1 MVVFRQ
7 EVVLTDPEA
16 LGVLCRQIGLR
27 AEAGSDDPGFSYRL
41 SQTGDERITISE
53 AVLDGALSFRG
64 GTEVFAVSQAR
75 GVRYDWQI
83 ADEAG
88 TVTGAPTLFRPGHRG
103 LVVAEAMR
111 STNVYLPVEP
121 VQATAGT
128 LYGPDTPV
136 VFNSSAPGSPSLG
149 RTWSALTRYGV
160 EVVRSAA
167 FDEPLVRAQLARHL
181 TVGLLECFQL
191 IGSRQERYL
200 SVEAQ
205 ASRYRVAVQFFDD
218 FASLPITV
226 EDAARAAETTTE
238 ALGRAFRA
246 NHPLQLSPAQYLR
259 RTRLDAA
266 HHDLV
271 GADPTAGD
279 SVREI
284 AARWGFVHPG
294 RFAAAYRAVYGVTP
308 RHTLQR

>member
-1 MVVFRQ
+1 MVFRE

-16 LGVLCRQIGLR
+16 VGVLCQQIGLR
-27 AEAGSDDPGFSYRL
+27 AAAGSEDPGFSYRL
-41 SQTGDERITISE
+41 SQAGDEQVTISE
-53 AVLDGALSFRG
+53 AALNGALSFRG
-64 GTEVFAVSQAR
+64 GTEVFAVSQAL
-75 GVRYDWQI
+75 GARYDWQI
-83 ADEAG
+83 ADAAG
-88 TVTGAPTLFRPGHRG
+88 TVTGVPTLFRPGRQG
-103 LVVAEAMR
+103 LVVAERMR
-111 STNVYLPVEP
+111 STNVYLPVEQ

-128 LYGPDTPV
+128 LYGTEAPV
-136 VFNSSAPGSPSLG
+136 AFNSSAPASLSLG
-149 RTWSALTRYGV
+149 RTWSALARYGV
-160 EVVRSAA
+160 EVVGSAA

-181 TVGLLECFQL
+181 TVGMLECFQL
-191 IGSRQERYL
+191 TGDRQQRYL
-200 SVEAQ
+200 SIEAQ
-205 ASRYRVAVQFFDD
+205 VRRYRVAVQFFDD

-238 ALGRAFRA
+238 MLVRAFRA

-259 RTRLDAA
+259 RTRLAAA

-279 SVREI
+279 TVREI
-284 AARWGFVHPG
+284 AARWGFAHPG

>member
-1 MVVFRQ
+1 VVLRE

-16 LGVLCRQIGLR
+16 VDALCQQIGLR
-27 AEAGSDDPGFSYRL
+27 AAAGSDDPGFSYRL
-41 SQTGDERITISE
+41 SQAGDEQVTISE
-53 AVLDGALSFRG
+53 ATLRGALSFRG

-88 TVTGAPTLFRPGHRG
+88 TVTGAPTLFRPGRQG
-103 LVVAEAMR
+103 VVVAEAMR

-128 LYGPDTPV
+128 LYGTGTPV
-136 VFNSSAPGSPSLG
+136 AFNSSAPASPSLG
-149 RTWSALTRYGV
+149 RTWSALARYGT
-160 EVVRSAA
+160 EVVRSDA
-167 FDEPLVRAQLARHL
+167 FLEPLVRAQLARHL
-181 TVGLLECFQL
+181 TVGMLECFQL
-191 IGSRQERYL
+191 AGDRQQRYL
-200 SVEAQ
+200 SMEAQ
-205 ASRYRVAVQFFDD
+205 ARRYRVAVQFFDD

-238 ALGRAFRA
+238 ALVRAFRA

-259 RTRLDAA
+259 RTRLAAA

-271 GADPTAGD
+271 SADPTAGD
-279 SVREI
+279 TVQEI
-284 AARWGFVHPG
+284 AARWAFVHPG
-294 RFAAAYRAVYGVTP
+294 RFAAAYRAIYGITP
-308 RHTLQR
+308 RYTLQR